1 MFMCESAEKT
11 DKGRLPK
18 LMVARAIR
26 SRLLNGVYLPP
37 VTIRSSSEFP
47 HMP

>member
-1 MFMCESAEKT
+1 MFMCESAE
-11 DKGRLPK
+11 RSRK

-26 SRLLNGVYLPP
+26 SRLLTGVYLPP
-37 VTIRSSSEFP
+37 VTIRSRSEFP